1 MKSFVNLPTL
11 WQINFFLLICLR
23 FRNLSTYKMQHNK
36 YYRLPGISSALS
48 DINDLIENRIEEK
61 VSAGKSKFDSVDNN
75 IDSALAD
82 VEPLV
87 KDELGKFGGDLK
99 SYNSK
104 FQSAMRDLN
113 FPTAEP
119 LPEITDD
126 IVKYIY
132 YLGINLQ
139 VNAELSFHPI
149 INNLLFRI
157 GNEWWSVAHI
167 VILHSWIVL
176 WDVWEHTK

>member
-1 MKSFVNLPTL
+1 
-11 WQINFFLLICLR
+11 
-23 FRNLSTYKMQHNK
+23 MQHNK

-75 IDSALAD
+75 IHSALAD

-132 YLGINLQ
+132 YLGIK
-139 VNAELSFHPI
+139 S
-149 INNLLFRI
+149 
-157 GNEWWSVAHI
+157 SY
-167 VILHSWIVL
+167 
-176 WDVWEHTK
+176 

>member
-1 MKSFVNLPTL
+1 M
-11 WQINFFLLICLR
+11 
-23 FRNLSTYKMQHNK
+23 
-36 YYRLPGISSALS
+36 
-48 DINDLIENRIEEK
+48 
-61 VSAGKSKFDSVDNN
+61 DNN

-87 KDELGKFGGDLK
+87 KNELGKFGGDLK